1 MAISS
6 SVHGTYLIDLVVL
19 VVIIW
24 RVSEPVEP
32 TLLFMYRVLFSA
44 SKSSQL
50 RANTSAVRQPVHLII
65 CNMYQA
71 S

>member
-32 TLLFMYRVLFSA
+32 TLLFMYRVLFFVYSHPY
-44 SKSSQL
+44 
-50 RANTSAVRQPVHLII
+50 ANLLSV
-65 CNMYQA
+65 
-71 S
+71 